1 MISALLALVLLLSIF
16 DIISLVNAIQGSIT
30 IYLNCII
37 HYFIL
42 IKLGQ
47 SYLQGSWSFAQV
59 LRIPEAGS
67 TYGDTPPYL
76 GMSSSILINYYHHNL
91 TFNSWKGLLYRN
103 NWI

>member
-1 MISALLALVLLLSIF
+1 MLYKVHHY
-16 DIISLVNAIQGSIT
+16 
-30 IYLNCII
+30 YLNCII
-37 HYFIL
+37 HYFIV

-76 GMSSSILINYYHHNL
+76 GMSSSTHLI
-91 TFNSWKGLLYRN
+91 
-103 NWI
+103 IIIVI